1 MVHEIF
7 GWKPRAEKDL
17 KSVKLGRLHGT
28 VTQKKGQ
35 WFKQSLWAGGI
46 LFTNMLK
53 KSERRQGEERAG
65 L

>member
-1 MVHEIF
+1 M
-7 GWKPRAEKDL
+7 
-17 KSVKLGRLHGT
+17 LGERPKEALNWALT
-28 VTQKKGQ
+28 FSDCRRKGQ